1 MVNIVLVPNKDEK
14 VRMCVDYRDL
24 TNASPKDNFSLSQI
38 DVLVDNIIGQ
48 VLFFFMNGLSG
59 YNQIR
64 MGSEDWDFI
73 HNFLGYILY
82 KVMSFGLKNAE
93 ATYQRTRTAYVI
105 HGAKDG
111 SVYRRYVSQIH
122 DWARPSR

>member
-1 MVNIVLVPNKDEK
+1 
-14 VRMCVDYRDL
+14 MCVDYRDL

-64 MGSEDWDFI
+64 MGSED
-73 HNFLGYILY
+73 
-82 KVMSFGLKNAE
+82 
-93 ATYQRTRTAYVI
+93 
-105 HGAKDG
+105 
-111 SVYRRYVSQIH
+111 
-122 DWARPSR
+122 